1 MKNSGTLRSIK
12 LLGIV
17 QHTGAQAGGEF
28 RICVACFDANFKP
41 FLKFPQISAC
51 GTVLDRCPSSYFVL
65 IHRLHVFSKLE
76 NSALAI
82 ENCPAWAGIN
92 SIFFVFLI
100 YLQLGRII
108 SILRMSRTILTLKL
122 YFQCPT

>member
-1 MKNSGTLRSIK
+1 LGLYSILGHRQEENSEFV
-12 LLGIV
+12 LLV
-17 QHTGAQAGGEF
+17 LMQTS
-28 RICVACFDANFKP
+28 NL

-108 SILRMSRTILTLKL
+108 SLLRMSRTILTLKL